1 MLRIYALIL
10 GLLLSPATAQAKPL
24 VADLSQYNI
33 AIDSSFV
40 GTKLI
45 LFGARQMAGD
55 VVVVVRGP
63 ARDYTLRKKARVAGI
78 WVNRYALDMEQI
90 PDYYAIASTKPL
102 ESILSESMLRSLQIG
117 IPNLPYI
124 QPHLLAKTDMS
135 AEDAQGFADAF
146 LLQRESKR
154 LYNENIYPV
163 SFMGDTLFKTTL
175 PFPDTI
181 PRGGY
186 TAETYLI
193 YNGQIVGM
201 QSTPLNV
208 AKTGMDAVFFQLAHN
223 YPVVY
228 GIMAVLMAVVAG
240 WTASALFRRL

>member
-1 MLRIYALIL
+1 MRP
-10 GLLLSPATAQAKPL
+10 LLLTVMLLLIPAHASAKPL

-33 AIDSSFV
+33 AIDSSFM

-55 VVVVVRGP
+55 VVVVIRGP
-63 ARDYTLRKKARVAGI
+63 ARDYILRKKDRVAGI
-78 WVNRYALDMEQI
+78 WVNRTSLGMQSI
-90 PDYYAIASTKPL
+90 PDYYTIASSKPL
-102 ESILSESMLRSLQIG
+102 DDILSPDMQRILQIG
-117 IPNLPYI
+117 IPNLPYL
-124 QPHLLAKTDMS
+124 QPQEI
-135 AEDAQGFADAF
+135 AEKKLDDEEAHDFMDAF
-146 LLQRESKR
+146 IAQRENKR
-154 LYNENIYPV
+154 LYNDNIHAV

-193 YNGQIVGM
+193 YNGEVVGM

-208 AKTGMDAVFFQLAHN
+208 AKTGFDATIFQLAHG
-223 YPVVY
+223 YPALY
-228 GIMAVLMAVVAG
+228 GFLAVLMAVTAG
-240 WTASALFRRL
+240 WTASVAFRKF